1 MLTILAQCV
10 QCNRPHGLFTGPMSK
25 LKTKNLL
32 EALANIEARHT
43 ECLKANANLRWMD
56 PDHPLLAD

>member
-1 MLTILAQCV
+1 
-10 QCNRPHGLFTGPMSK
+10 MSK